1 MKAGTSAEEGQFPLK
16 QDARRRKTSADAM
29 PTPLRSDA
37 GKSIPGSDA
46 PKDPG
51 GSDARRIIRG
61 SEAASQ
67 EAKNQSAAQAS
78 QKARIIAASTTSR
91 EKSRCTLKSGE
102 PADRCEEPV
111 LR

>member
-1 MKAGTSAEEGQFPLK
+1 
-16 QDARRRKTSADAM
+16 
-29 PTPLRSDA
+29 TPLRSDA

-67 EAKNQSAAQAS
+67 EVFSGPPS
-78 QKARIIAASTTSR
+78 PPRIAVPRSDATRPGCSF
-91 EKSRCTLKSGE
+91 
-102 PADRCEEPV
+102 
-111 LR
+111 

>member
-1 MKAGTSAEEGQFPLK
+1 
-16 QDARRRKTSADAM
+16 M

-67 EAKNQSAAQAS
+67 EGKGSQSAALAG
-78 QKARIIAASTTSR
+78 QKARIIAASEGFAFASTTSR
-91 EKSRCTLKSGE
+91 EKSR
-102 PADRCEEPV
+102 
-111 LR
+111 

>member
-1 MKAGTSAEEGQFPLK
+1 MKAGISAEEGQFPLK

-29 PTPLRSDA
+29 PTPLRSDS

-67 EAKNQSAAQAS
+67 EAKKPVCCAGQS
-78 QKARIIAASTTSR
+78 K
-91 EKSRCTLKSGE
+91 GE
-102 PADRCEEPV
+102 NR
-111 LR
+111 RRQ

>member
-1 MKAGTSAEEGQFPLK
+1 
-16 QDARRRKTSADAM
+16 M

-67 EAKNQSAAQAS
+67 EGKGSQSAALPAKRRESSPQVKAS
-78 QKARIIAASTTSR
+78 PSPVPPHGRRTAER
-91 EKSRCTLKSGE
+91 LKI
-102 PADRCEEPV
+102 
-111 LR
+111 